1 MSQQGPKIS
10 SVWRRALTYY
20 HADWPRFVGICLLMV
35 ASIGANLIKPW
46 PVAWIVDGLLG
57 QKALPAWLPGA
68 GQWGEGGP
76 WSPVLLTL
84 VIAVLGTHLLHSLLS
99 TTQNYLAIGMG
110 LRGLHRVRNAVFA
123 CLQCLSLRFHQ
134 RQRLGDLIYRAAWDT
149 YAFQTLFQQGLV
161 TTVSAGLSLVFM
173 VVVMVQIN
181 GRLTLAAL
189 VTAPLMVV
197 AIRLLGRRMYE
208 QGAAAQQAD
217 SAVVS
222 LVQQNLQALPLV
234 QSYTREDR
242 EQETFV
248 AQTEMARRTRL
259 RQHSW
264 ELLYWL
270 GVSAAFG
277 VGVALTVGLG
287 AAQVMA
293 GQLTIGQLWVFLA
306 YLGQLYDPLNQLS
319 HAGATL
325 STASAAAG
333 RVLELLDTPEEVKD
347 APDARPAVRAPQLL
361 DSAHDNGNV
370 LHVQGHLHFDQVSFG
385 YEPPKWVL
393 KNVSFTVEPWRRIAI
408 IGPSGAGKTTLM
420 NLIPRFFDPQQGRI
434 RLDGEDIRRIK
445 LRDLRSL
452 IAVVLQEPVLLPSS
466 IADNIAYGRP
476 GASLQEIEAAARA
489 AGAHDFISALPQQY
503 HTLVGEGG
511 ARLSTGERQR
521 LNLARAFL
529 KDAPILLLDEPTS
542 ALDAE
547 SEAVVVRSL
556 FELMRGRTTIMI
568 AHRLSTIQKVDRIL
582 VLQNGEITEWGTSE
596 ELRRKPDS
604 YYARVIS
611 GQIALD

>member
-1 MSQQGPKIS
+1 MKSRLPHIFQ
-10 SVWRRALTYY
+10 VWKRALFFFQS
-20 HADWPRFVGICLLMV
+20 DWPRFLGVCVLMI
-35 ASIGANLIKPW
+35 AGIGANLLKPW

-57 QKALPAWLPGA
+57 QKPLPNWLPGA
-68 GQWGEGGP
+68 GEWRDSGP
-76 WSPVLLTL
+76 WSPLLLIL
-84 VIAVLGTHLLHSLLS
+84 VAAVLGAHLLHSLLS
-99 TTQNYLAIGMG
+99 TAQNYLAIGMG
-110 LRGLHRVRNAVFA
+110 LRGLRRARNAVFA
-123 CLQCLSLRFHQ
+123 CLQRLSLRFHQ

-149 YAFQTLFQQGLV
+149 YSFQTLFQQGLV
-161 TTVSAGLSLVFM
+161 TTVAAALSLLLM

-181 GRLTLAAL
+181 LRLTLAAL
-189 VTAPLMVV
+189 VTAPLMVL

-222 LVQQNLQALPLV
+222 LVQQNLQALPLI

-248 AQTEMARRTRL
+248 AQTEAARRSRL

-264 ELLYWL
+264 ELIYWL
-270 GVSAAFG
+270 GVSFAFG
-277 VGVALTVGLG
+277 LGVALTVWLG

-293 GQLTIGQLWVFLA
+293 GHLTIGQLWVFLA

-347 APDARPAVRAPQLL
+347 APDARPAIRPGGTLPPAPAPHPLIVRGRLE
-361 DSAHDNGNV
+361 
-370 LHVQGHLHFDQVSFG
+370 FDGVTFAYDPG
-385 YEPPKWVL
+385 RPVL
-393 KNVSFTVEPWRRIAI
+393 KNVSFTVEPGQRLAI

-420 NLIPRFFDPQQGRI
+420 NLIPRFFDPQEGAV
-434 RLDGEDIRRIK
+434 RLDGEDLRRLK

-476 GASLQEIEAAARA
+476 GASLAEIEAAARA
-489 AGAHDFISALPQQY
+489 AGAHDFIAALPQQY
-503 HTLVGEGG
+503 QTPVGDGG

-547 SEAVVVRSL
+547 SEAIVVKSL
-556 FELMRGRTTIMI
+556 FELMRGRTTLMI
-568 AHRLSTIQKVDRIL
+568 AHRLSTIQKVDAIL
-582 VLQNGEITEWGTSE
+582 VLQNGEVTEGGRPD
-596 ELRRKPDS
+596 ELRRQPNS

-611 GQIALD
+611 GQMPLA

>member
-1 MSQQGPKIS
+1 MSNPPPSLFQ
-10 SVWRRALTYY
+10 VWKRALAYF
-20 HADWPRFVGICLLMV
+20 HPDWPRFIGVCGLML
-35 ASIGANLIKPW
+35 ATIGANLIKPW

-68 GQWGEGGP
+68 EGWRDGGA

-84 VIAVLGTHLLHSLLS
+84 VGAVLAAHLVHSLLS
-99 TTQNYLAIGMG
+99 TAQNYLAISMG
-110 LRGLHRVRNAVFA
+110 LRGLRRVRNAVFA
-123 CLQCLSLRFHQ
+123 CLQRLSLRFHQ

-149 YAFQTLFQQGLV
+149 YAFQTLFQQGLI
-161 TTVSAGLSLVFM
+161 TTVSALLSLVFM

-181 GRLTLAAL
+181 GRLTLVAL
-189 VTAPLMVV
+189 VTAPLMVL

-248 AQTEMARRTRL
+248 AQTEVAQRTRL
-259 RQHSW
+259 RQHAW

-270 GVSAAFG
+270 GISGAFG
-277 VGVALTVGLG
+277 LGVALTVWLG
-287 AAQVMA
+287 ASQVMA

-319 HAGATL
+319 HAGVTL
-325 STASAAAG
+325 STAGAAAG
-333 RVLELLDTPEEVKD
+333 RVFELLDTPEEVKD
-347 APDARPAVRAPQLL
+347 APDARPAARAGTAAAAAPHVLAVRGRLE
-361 DSAHDNGNV
+361 
-370 LHVQGHLHFDQVSFG
+370 FDGVSFG
-385 YEPPKWVL
+385 YEPGKLVL
-393 KNVSFTVEPWRRIAI
+393 KKVSFGVEPGQRVAI

-420 NLIPRFFDPQQGRI
+420 NLIPRFFDPQEGAV
-434 RLDGEDIRRIK
+434 RLEGEDLRRIK

-476 GASLQEIEAAARA
+476 GATMAEIEAAARA
-489 AGAHDFISALPQQY
+489 AGAHDFIVSLPQKYQ
-503 HTLVGEGG
+503 TPVGDGG

-529 KDAPILLLDEPTS
+529 KDAPLLLLDEPTS

-547 SEAVVVRSL
+547 NEALVVRSL
-556 FELMRGRTTIMI
+556 FELMRGRTTLMI

-582 VLQNGEITEWGTSE
+582 VLQNGEVTEWGTPE
-596 ELRRKPDS
+596 ELRRRPDS

-611 GQIALD
+611 GQVELA